1 MQMDAIDLDKQ
12 NELSLNPS
20 EDESDRRDVVGE
32 SIKQAT
38 NTVEAAAETLTS
50 ANTNGVDS
58 IAKTSSQKIMEPP
71 KPKKPKL
78 TRADLERLYKLP
90 EAPHII
96 VHPSKTAKSGKFEC
110 KMVSLSHLLS
120 YHKEDNKES
129 SFEVSLFAEYFN
141 EMLVRDFGFAIYKHI
156 ISVKEDITATS
167 TATPTAT
174 KRKLSVSNENSTDAT
189 DSEVKKSKTTTE
201 ETETKDTTQ
210 ATPKTEVVATSVPS
224 TKISLAMIKTKAKTI
239 FPEILLAFTY
249 FDLNR
254 TNYVYEKDL
263 EDLLLCIGL
272 SLSRS
277 KLRSILKKF
286 KFKDSLMNY
295 RSLTDKVVPIS
306 TPVASIRQ
314 SLIYYKVP
322 SDDEIVG
329 LTVNYDSFIN
339 RLIKSEY
346 GECGEENRNGMG
358 ANNNNNAVVELNG
371 ITIDVMNTVKK
382 LENSELYALTLD
394 QKLKES
400 LDEIGKF
407 NKLNILFFDSN
418 LRLIFIFR
426 ASKNNKSKCGT
437 PKTQVNR
444 RDE

>member
-1 MQMDAIDLDKQ
+1 MNSSSNLNYDENEENSMQLETNELEKQ

-20 EDESDRRDVVGE
+20 EDESDRRCDVIGDSVKKA
-32 SIKQAT
+32 I
-38 NTVEAAAETLTS
+38 NTVESAAKSLASKLNDGAAEAS
-50 ANTNGVDS
+50 
-58 IAKTSSQKIMEPP
+58 KTTTASNSTQKSKETA

-78 TRADLERLYKLP
+78 TRTELERLYKLP

-110 KMVSLSHLLS
+110 KMVSLSHLLN
-120 YHKEDNKES
+120 YQKEDNKES

-141 EMLVRDFGFAIYKHI
+141 EMLIRDFGFAIYKHI
-156 ISVKEDITATS
+156 ISVKEDNTAVTTTTTTTS
-167 TATPTAT
+167 T
-174 KRKLSVSNENSTDAT
+174 KRKLSVSNENSTENT
-189 DSEVKKSKTTTE
+189 DTDVKKSKITTDE
-201 ETETKDTTQ
+201 AESSKDTQTSTT
-210 ATPKTEVVATSVPS
+210 AKTESTTSASVPS

-254 TNYVYEKDL
+254 TNFVYEKDF

-277 KLRSILKKF
+277 KIRSILKKF
-286 KFKDSLMNY
+286 KFKDGLMNY

-314 SLIYYKVP
+314 NLIHYKVP
-322 SDDEIVG
+322 SDEEIVA
-329 LTVNYDSFIN
+329 LTITYDSYIN
-339 RLIKSEY
+339 RLKREDGGDNS
-346 GECGEENRNGMG
+346 EENK
-358 ANNNNNAVVELNG
+358 NATSSGIVELNG

-400 LDEIGKF
+400 LEEIGNF
-407 NKLNILFFDSN
+407 NKTF
-418 LRLIFIFR
+418 
-426 ASKNNKSKCGT
+426 
-437 PKTQVNR
+437 
-444 RDE
+444 